1 RQYGAT
7 ERSAGQRFRC
17 RCGTIVMIAE
27 PKGHDAKVV
36 RCSSCGAPRRD
47 GATCC
52 EFCGADFTLH
62 EKDLGT
68 VCPHCFARISD
79 AAKYCDHCGYPL
91 AAEPL
96 EIEES
101 PLPCPNCGPARKLSS
116 RTIEGDELHEC
127 QACAGIWIGIETF
140 RHLVRRAGDDGQ
152 HAAVRISPPAAGSAC
167 LADSKARGHRHY
179 VPCPVCQ
186 SLMARQSFGF
196 GVIVD
201 LCKHHGI
208 WFDADKLTFILD
220 SVRTGGQE
228 AANAELQTISTR
240 KALAEESQP
249 VEQIVGCPSLGDELE
264 RDSGLALG
272 VSKTIGFLANMFM
285 R

>member
-1 RQYGAT
+1 VT
-7 ERSAGQRFRC
+7 
-17 RCGTIVMIAE
+17 IAE

-36 RCSSCGAPRRD
+36 RCSSCGGPRRD
-47 GATCC
+47 GATRC

-79 AAKYCDHCGYPL
+79 AARFCDHCGFAL

-96 EIEES
+96 AIQET
-101 PLPCPNCGPARKLSS
+101 PLSCPNCGSSRRLNS
-116 RTIEGDELHEC
+116 RTIDGDELYEC
-127 QACAGIWIGIETF
+127 QACAGIWIGMETF

-152 HAAVRISPPAAGSAC
+152 HAARRISPPVAAPPGAEIS
-167 LADSKARGHRHY
+167 DPRGHRHY

-186 SLMARQSFGF
+186 ALMARQSFGF

-201 LCKHHGI
+201 LCKRHGI
-208 WFDADKLTFILD
+208 WFEADKLTFILD
-220 SVRTGGQE
+220 SVRAGGHE
-228 AANAELQTISTR
+228 AASADLQTISNR
-240 KALAEESQP
+240 KALAEENQP
-249 VEQIVGCPSLGDELE
+249 VETTVGWPSLGD
-264 RDSGLALG
+264 DPFHDAGLALG
-272 VSKTIGFLANMFM
+272 VSETIGFLANMFT